1 MSTMEICSKKKPHF
15 VSEERIL
22 RQYEC
27 GELVTCH
34 VLFPLG
40 IDTANLQV
48 KAPNIYDLCHVLN

>member
-1 MSTMEICSKKKPHF
+1 MNTNKKKPHF

-27 GELVTCH
+27 GELVACH

-40 IDTANLQV
+40 IDMTNV
-48 KAPNIYDLCHVLN
+48 